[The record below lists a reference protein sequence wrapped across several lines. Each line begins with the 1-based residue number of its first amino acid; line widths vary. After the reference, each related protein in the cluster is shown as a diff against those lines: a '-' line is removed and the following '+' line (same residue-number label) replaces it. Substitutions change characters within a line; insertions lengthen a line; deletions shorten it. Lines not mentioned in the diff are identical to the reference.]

1 MNNKIVNTILMVIP
15 LIFNVLFLIL
25 LMLAAIMRY
34 ILDDIDYVHT
44 FQVYLG
50 SWAPSF
56 SYFVVMIVLLAAS
69 IFIIAENKLWIGW
82 LLQLVGII
90 PWIYVFILNEY
101 IYLLPE
107 YQYEVF
113 LIPASFM
120 LWCSFAI
127 CIISLLKI
135 TSILYTKHTNKQ
147 LQ

>member
-1 MNNKIVNTILMVIP
+1 MNNKIVNTILTVIT

-25 LMLAAIMRY
+25 LTIASIMRY

-69 IFIIAENKLWIGW
+69 IFIIAENKLWIGC

>member
-1 MNNKIVNTILMVIP
+1 MNNKIVNTILTVIT

-25 LMLAAIMRY
+25 LTIASIMRY

-69 IFIIAENKLWIGW
+69 IFIIAENKLWICW